1 MRCGTPAEA
10 GRRTAAR
17 TGHRLVHDR
26 QHEQH
31 DSIPRVAGVSVED
44 HTTRATPFHYMH
56 SSQAAANVIAVDES
70 GAGQRLDNFLA
81 RRLKGVPRSHIY
93 RIVRSGEVRVNG
105 SRADA
110 SRKLELDDRV
120 RVPPMFVDAAP
131 PAAPARNYEVLF
143 EDDSLLAV
151 DKPAGIAVH
160 GGSGLSWGLI
170 ESLRSA
176 RGDRFLELVHRL
188 DRDTSGV
195 LLLARKRSAL
205 TALHASL
212 RRREA
217 DKRYLVLVAG
227 LWQGDAL
234 TVSKSLH
241 RYLTPSGERRVRVV
255 DPGQGQE
262 ARSQFRPLQR
272 FAWPDPQ
279 WAQRT
284 GVAGLTLLEA
294 RIHTGRTHQIRVHL
308 HSLGHPVAGDE
319 KYGLET
325 LNRALAQGELPPGV
339 GRNPRMFLHAA
350 RLAVQHPGDG
360 RELVLQAGWP
370 GADAEWLA
378 RLASACAAPAP
389 GAAPRGRRR
398 AADASADRA
407 HPVEASRP

>member
-1 MRCGTPAEA
+1 
-10 GRRTAAR
+10 
-17 TGHRLVHDR
+17 
-26 QHEQH
+26 
-31 DSIPRVAGVSVED
+31 
-44 HTTRATPFHYMH
+44 MH

>member
-1 MRCGTPAEA
+1 
-10 GRRTAAR
+10 
-17 TGHRLVHDR
+17 
-26 QHEQH
+26 
-31 DSIPRVAGVSVED
+31 
-44 HTTRATPFHYMH
+44 MH
-56 SSQAAANVIAVDES
+56 SSPAAANVIAVDES

-105 SRADA
+105 ARAEA
-110 SRKLELDDRV
+110 SRKLALDDRV
-120 RVPPMFVDAAP
+120 RVPPVFLDPAP
-131 PAAPARNYEVLF
+131 PAAPARSYEALF
-143 EDDSLLAV
+143 EDDWLLAV

-176 RGDRFLELVHRL
+176 RGDPFLELVHRL

-195 LLLARKRSAL
+195 LLLARRRSAL

-217 DKRYLVLVAG
+217 DKRYLALVAG
-227 LWQGDAL
+227 LWQGDAV
-234 TVSKSLH
+234 TVTRPLH

-255 DPGQGQE
+255 DSGQGQE

-272 FAWPDPQ
+272 FVWPDPQ
-279 WAQRT
+279 WARLT
-284 GVAGLTLLEA
+284 GVAGLTLVEA

-308 HSLGHPVAGDE
+308 NSLGHPVAGDE
-319 KYGLET
+319 KYGLEA
-325 LNRALAQGELPPGV
+325 LNQALAQGELPAGV
-339 GRNPRMFLHAA
+339 GRNARMFLHAA

-370 GADAEWLA
+370 AVDAAWLA
-378 RLASACAAPAP
+378 RLARACAAGGAAAAP
-389 GAAPRGRRR
+389 GAARPGRG
-398 AADASADRA
+398 
-407 HPVEASRP
+407 ASRRPAGARQGPSEPVSS

>member
-1 MRCGTPAEA
+1 
-10 GRRTAAR
+10 
-17 TGHRLVHDR
+17 
-26 QHEQH
+26 
-31 DSIPRVAGVSVED
+31 
-44 HTTRATPFHYMH
+44 MH
-56 SSQAAANVIAVDES
+56 SSPTAANVIAVDES
-70 GAGQRLDNFLA
+70 GDGQRLDNFLA
-81 RRLKGVPRSHIY
+81 RHLKGVPRSHIY

-105 SRADA
+105 SRSQA
-110 SRKLELDDRV
+110 SRKLALDDRV
-120 RVPPMFVDAAP
+120 RVPPVVVDAAA
-131 PAAPARNYEVLF
+131 PAAPARSYDVLF
-143 EDDSLLAV
+143 EDEWLLAV

-170 ESLRSA
+170 ESMRSA

-195 LLLARKRSAL
+195 LLLARRRSAL

-217 DKRYLVLVAG
+217 DKRYLALVAG

-234 TVSKSLH
+234 TVNQSLH

-255 DPGQGQE
+255 DAGQGQE

-284 GVAGLTLLEA
+284 GVAGLTLVEA

-308 HSLGHPVAGDE
+308 RSLGHPVAGDE

-325 LNRALAQGELPPGV
+325 LNHALARGELPAGV
-339 GRNPRMFLHAA
+339 GSNPRMFLHAA
-350 RLAVQHPGDG
+350 RLALQHPVQAG
-360 RELVLQAGWP
+360 EIVLQSGWP
-370 GADAEWLA
+370 AVDADWLR
-378 RLASACAAPAP
+378 RLAHAC
-389 GAAPRGRRR
+389 GARPVPSRREGAR
-398 AADASADRA
+398 T
-407 HPVEASRP
+407 